1 MSNYSIQM
9 PESLDVVRDNDDFGT
24 FVLQPLERGFG
35 VTIGNSFRRML
46 LSSLPGV
53 AITAVKISGVDHE
66 YSSIQGVKEDVYEI
80 ILNFKQVRFKQVE
93 QSDGV
98 IHISKKGSGILT
110 AADIDVATAE
120 YDVLNTDLVIA
131 NLADDAE
138 LEIELRI
145 GRGRGYVPA
154 EDMPFEEEA
163 INLIPIDAIFTP
175 IKSVKFNV
183 ENVRVGQRTD
193 YEKLVMD
200 VETDGSVNAKEALT
214 HAGKILKEHIE
225 KFITEQIEEPF
236 TQEEEEV
243 DVEKQRVA
251 NLLRTSIE
259 DLNLS
264 VRAYN
269 CLKSANINS
278 IGELVARDEQDLLK
292 FRNFGK
298 KSLNELIEVIEEK
311 NLQFGMDIDKYLGK
325 ERIKNYAP

>member
-9 PESLDVVRDNDDFGT
+9 PETLNVVEDKDNFGT

-35 VTIGNSFRRML
+35 VTIGNSFRRVL
-46 LSSLPGV
+46 LSSLPGI
-53 AITAVKISGVDHE
+53 AITAVKINGVDHE
-66 YSSIQGVKEDVYEI
+66 YSSIKGVKEDVYEI

-93 QSDGV
+93 QSSGV
-98 IHISKKGSGILT
+98 IHISKSGKGELT
-110 AADIDVATAE
+110 AKDIDDATAE
-120 YDVLNTDLVIA
+120 YDVLNPDLVIA

-138 LEIELRI
+138 LEIELKV

-154 EDMPFEEEA
+154 EEMTIEDEDV
-163 INLIPIDAIFTP
+163 NLIPIDAIFTP
-175 IKSVKFNV
+175 IKSVKYNV

-200 VETDGSVNAKEALT
+200 IATDGSVNAKEALT
-214 HAGKILKEHIE
+214 IAGKILKEHIE
-225 KFITEQIEEPF
+225 KFITEEIEEPF

-243 DVEKQRVA
+243 DAEKQRVA

-278 IGELVARDEQDLLK
+278 IGELVSRDEQDLLK

-298 KSLNELIEVIEEK
+298 KSLSELVEVIEEK
-311 NLQFGMDIDKYLGK
+311 NLEFGMDVSKYLD
-325 ERIKNYAP
+325 

>member
-9 PESLDVVRDNDDFGT
+9 PDSLDVVKDEQSFGT
-24 FVLQPLERGFG
+24 FVLQPMERGFG
-35 VTIGNSFRRML
+35 VTIGNSFRRIL
-46 LSSLPGV
+46 LSSLPGT
-53 AITAVKISGVDHE
+53 AITAIKIGGVDHE
-66 YSSIQGVKEDVYEI
+66 YSSIEGVKEDVYEI

-93 QSDGV
+93 QSSGV
-98 IHISKKGSGILT
+98 IHLTIKGGEVLT
-110 AADIDVATAE
+110 AGDIDTATSE
-120 YDVLNTDLVIA
+120 YDVLNPDLVIA
-131 NLADDAE
+131 NLAEDAD
-138 LEIELRI
+138 LEIELRV

-154 EDMPFEEEA
+154 EEMTLEEED

-175 IKSVKFNV
+175 ITSVRFNV

-214 HAGKILKEHIE
+214 LAGKILKDHIE
-225 KFITEQIEEPF
+225 KFITEKIEEPF
-236 TQEEEEV
+236 AQEEEQV
-243 DVEKQRVA
+243 DAEKQRIA

-298 KSLNELIEVIEEK
+298 KSLTELIDVIEEK
-311 NLQFGMDIDKYLGK
+311 NLQFGMDVAKYLD
-325 ERIKNYAP
+325 

>member
-9 PESLDVVRDNDDFGT
+9 PEPLNVVEDQDNFGT

-35 VTIGNSFRRML
+35 VTIGNSFRRVL
-46 LSSLPGV
+46 LSSLPGI
-53 AITAVKISGVDHE
+53 AITAVKINGVDHE
-66 YSSIQGVKEDVYEI
+66 YSSIKGVKEDVYEL
-80 ILNFKQVRFKQVE
+80 ILNFKEVRFKQIE
-93 QSDGV
+93 QSSGV
-98 IHISKKGSGILT
+98 IHISKSGEGELT
-110 AADIDVATAE
+110 AKDIDEATAE
-120 YDVLNTDLVIA
+120 YDVLNPDLVIA

-138 LEIELRI
+138 LEIELKI

-154 EDMPFEEEA
+154 EEMSVEDDDV
-163 INLIPIDAIFTP
+163 NLIPIDAIFTP
-175 IKSVKFNV
+175 IKSVKYNV

-200 VETDGSVNAKEALT
+200 IETDGSVNAKEALT
-214 HAGKILKEHIE
+214 IAGKILKEHIE
-225 KFITEQIEEPF
+225 KFITEEIEEPF

-243 DVEKQRVA
+243 DAEKQRIA

-269 CLKSANINS
+269 CLKSANINT
-278 IGELVARDEQDLLK
+278 IGELVSRDEQDLLK

-298 KSLNELIEVIEEK
+298 KSLSELVEVIEEK
-311 NLQFGMDIDKYLGK
+311 NLEFGMDVSNFLD
-325 ERIKNYAP
+325 

>member
-9 PESLDVVRDNDDFGT
+9 PESLNVVKNENSFGT

-35 VTIGNSFRRML
+35 VTIGNSFRRVL
-46 LSSLPGV
+46 LSSLPGI
-53 AITAVKISGVDHE
+53 AITAIKINGVDHE
-66 YSSIQGVKEDVYEI
+66 YSSIKGVKEDVYEI
-80 ILNFKQVRFKQVE
+80 ILNFKQVRFKQIE
-93 QSDGV
+93 QSSGV
-98 IHISKKGSGILT
+98 IHLSKKGSGELT
-110 AADIDVATAE
+110 AFDIDTATAE
-120 YDVLNTDLVIA
+120 YDVLNPDLVIA
-131 NLADDAE
+131 NLADDAD
-138 LEIELRI
+138 LEIELRV

-154 EDMPFEEEA
+154 EEMSFEDED

-183 ENVRVGQRTD
+183 DNVRVGQRTD

-214 HAGKILKEHIE
+214 IAGKILKEHIE
-225 KFITEQIEEPF
+225 KFITEKIEESF
-236 TQEEEEV
+236 TQEEEEI
-243 DVEKQRVA
+243 DAEKQRVA

-298 KSLNELIEVIEEK
+298 KSLMELIDIIGEK
-311 NLQFGMDIDKYLGK
+311 NLQFGMDVAKYLD
-325 ERIKNYAP
+325 

>member
-9 PESLDVVRDNDDFGT
+9 PETLNVVEESDNFGT

-35 VTIGNSFRRML
+35 VTIGNSFRRVL
-46 LSSLPGV
+46 LSSLPGI
-53 AITAVKISGVDHE
+53 AITAVKINGVDHE
-66 YSSIQGVKEDVYEI
+66 YSSIKGVKEDVYEI

-93 QSDGV
+93 QSSGV
-98 IHISKKGSGILT
+98 IHISKSGEGELT
-110 AADIDVATAE
+110 AKDIDDATAE
-120 YDVLNTDLVIA
+120 YDVLNPDLVIA

-138 LEIELRI
+138 LEIELKV

-154 EDMPFEEEA
+154 EEMSVEEDDV
-163 INLIPIDAIFTP
+163 NLIPIDAIFTP
-175 IKSVKFNV
+175 ITSVKYNV

-200 VETDGSVNAKEALT
+200 IETDGSVNSKEALT
-214 HAGKILKEHIE
+214 IAGKILKEHIE
-225 KFITEQIEEPF
+225 KFITEEIEEPF

-243 DVEKQRVA
+243 DAEKQRVA

-278 IGELVARDEQDLLK
+278 IGELVSRDEQDLLK

-298 KSLNELIEVIEEK
+298 KSLSELIEVIEEK
-311 NLQFGMDIDKYLGK
+311 NLEFGMDVSKYLD
-325 ERIKNYAP
+325 

>member
-9 PESLDVVRDNDDFGT
+9 PDSLDVVKDDDSFGT
-24 FVLQPLERGFG
+24 FVLQPMERGFG
-35 VTIGNSFRRML
+35 VTIGNSFRRVL
-46 LSSLPGV
+46 LSSLPGI
-53 AITAVKISGVDHE
+53 AITAVKINGVDHE
-66 YSSIQGVKEDVYEI
+66 YSSIKGVKEDVYEI

-93 QSDGV
+93 QSSGV
-98 IHISKKGSGILT
+98 IHISKKSGSTLT
-110 AADIDVATAE
+110 AKDIADATAE
-120 YDVLNTDLVIA
+120 YEVLNPDLVIA
-131 NLADDAE
+131 HLADDAE
-138 LEIELRI
+138 LEIELRV

-154 EDMPFEEEA
+154 EEMTVEDDDV
-163 INLIPIDAIFTP
+163 NVIPIDAIFTP
-175 IKSVKFNV
+175 IKSVKFDV

-214 HAGKILKEHIE
+214 IAGKILKEHIE
-225 KFITEQIEEPF
+225 KFITEKIEEQF

-243 DVEKQRVA
+243 DAEKQRVA

-298 KSLNELIEVIEEK
+298 KSLTELQEVIEEK
-311 NLQFGMDIDKYLGK
+311 NLQFGMDVSKFLD
-325 ERIKNYAP
+325 

>member
-9 PESLDVVRDNDDFGT
+9 PESLDVVKDEQSFGT
-24 FVLQPLERGFG
+24 FVLQPMERGFG
-35 VTIGNSFRRML
+35 VTIGNSFRRIL
-46 LSSLPGV
+46 LSSLPGT
-53 AITAVKISGVDHE
+53 AITAIKIGGVDHE
-66 YSSIQGVKEDVYEI
+66 YSSIEGVKEDVYEI

-93 QSDGV
+93 QSSGV
-98 IHISKKGSGILT
+98 IHLTIKGGEVLT
-110 AADIDVATAE
+110 AGDIDAATSE
-120 YDVLNTDLVIA
+120 YDVLNPDLVIA
-131 NLADDAE
+131 NLAEDAD
-138 LEIELRI
+138 LEIELRV

-154 EDMPFEEEA
+154 EEMTLEEED

-175 IKSVKFNV
+175 ITSVRFNV

-214 HAGKILKEHIE
+214 LAGKILKDHIE
-225 KFITEQIEEPF
+225 KFITEKIEEPF
-236 TQEEEEV
+236 AQEEEQV
-243 DVEKQRVA
+243 DAEKQRIA

-298 KSLNELIEVIEEK
+298 KSLTELIDVIEEK
-311 NLQFGMDIDKYLGK
+311 NLQFGMDVAKYLD
-325 ERIKNYAP
+325 